1 MGFLIFL
8 WNTFARL
15 VWFFSFIIFEVIV
28 FSFIV
33 NMVSDAGMPG
43 LAKLLTFVFI
53 IWIIA
58 EILIKIL
65 IGGGKSLIRWIF
77 RF

>member
-15 VWFFSFIIFEVIV
+15 VWFLTFLVFEIVV

-33 NMVSDAGMPG
+33 RIVSESSPALAGILTMVF
-43 LAKLLTFVFI
+43 T

-58 EILIKIL
+58 EIAIRIFV
-65 IGGGKSLIRWIF
+65 GGGKSLIRWIF

>member
-8 WNTFARL
+8 WNMFARL
-15 VWFFSFIIFEVIV
+15 VWFLSFIIFEIIV
-28 FSFIV
+28 FSIIV
-33 NMVSDAGMPG
+33 GVVSESSPA
-43 LAKLLTFVFI
+43 LASILTVVFI

-58 EILIKIL
+58 EITIRIFV
-65 IGGGKSLIRWIF
+65 GGGKSLIRWIF

>member
-15 VWFFSFIIFEVIV
+15 VWFLSFLIFEIIV
-28 FSFIV
+28 FNFIV
-33 NMVSDAGMPG
+33 ENVNDTGYPG
-43 LAKLLTFVFI
+43 VAKLLKMIFI
-53 IWIIA
+53 VWIIA
-58 EILIKIL
+58 EIIIR
-65 IGGGKSLIRWIF
+65 IFVVGGKSLIRYLL

>member
-15 VWFFSFIIFEVIV
+15 VWFLTFLVFEIVV

-33 NMVSDAGMPG
+33 GIVADSSPALAAILTMVF
-43 LAKLLTFVFI
+43 T

-58 EILIKIL
+58 EIAIRIFV
-65 IGGGKSLIRWIF
+65 GGGKSLLRYIF

>member
-8 WNTFARL
+8 WNMFARL
-15 VWFFSFIIFEVIV
+15 VWFLSFIIFEVIV
-28 FSFIV
+28 FGFIV
-33 NMVSDAGMPG
+33 GLVADAGMPVF
-43 LAKLLTFVFI
+43 AALLTLVFT

-58 EILIKIL
+58 EILIRIFV
-65 IGGGKSLIRWIF
+65 GGGKSLIRYLF

>member
-15 VWFFSFIIFEVIV
+15 VWFLSFIIFEIIV

-33 NMVSDAGMPG
+33 DIVADSSPALAGI
-43 LAKLLTFVFI
+43 LTIVFT

-58 EILIKIL
+58 EIAIRIFVV
-65 IGGGKSLIRWIF
+65 GSKSLIRWIF

>member
-15 VWFFSFIIFEVIV
+15 VWFLTFLVFEIVV

-33 NMVSDAGMPG
+33 GVVAEVSPSLATILTMVF
-43 LAKLLTFVFI
+43 T

-58 EILIKIL
+58 EIAIRIFV
-65 IGGGKSLIRWIF
+65 GGGKSLLRYIF

>member
-15 VWFFSFIIFEVIV
+15 VWFLSFIIFEIIV

-33 NMVSDAGMPG
+33 GAVAEVSPA
-43 LAKLLTFVFI
+43 LASILTIVFT

-58 EILIKIL
+58 EIAIRIFV
-65 IGGGKSLIRWIF
+65 GGGKSLIRWIF

>member
-15 VWFFSFIIFEVIV
+15 VWFLTFLVFEIVV

-33 NMVSDAGMPG
+33 GAVADSSPALATILTMVF
-43 LAKLLTFVFI
+43 TV
-53 IWIIA
+53 WIIA
-58 EILIKIL
+58 EIAIRIFV
-65 IGGGKSLIRWIF
+65 GGGKSLIRWIF

>member
-8 WNTFARL
+8 WNMFARL
-15 VWFFSFIIFEVIV
+15 VWFLSFIIFEIIV
-28 FSFIV
+28 FSIIV
-33 NMVSDAGMPG
+33 GVVSESSPA
-43 LAKLLTFVFI
+43 LASILTVVFI

-58 EILIKIL
+58 EIAIRIFV
-65 IGGGKSLIRWIF
+65 GGGKSLIRWIF

>member
-15 VWFFSFIIFEVIV
+15 VWFLTFLVFEIVV

-33 NMVSDAGMPG
+33 GIVADSSPALATILTMVF
-43 LAKLLTFVFI
+43 TV
-53 IWIIA
+53 WIIA
-58 EILIKIL
+58 EIAIRIFV
-65 IGGGKSLIRWIF
+65 GGGKSLLRYIF

>member
-15 VWFFSFIIFEVIV
+15 VWFLSFIIFEIIV

-33 NMVSDAGMPG
+33 GIVSESSPALAGI
-43 LAKLLTFVFI
+43 LTFIFT

-58 EILIKIL
+58 EIAIRIFV
-65 IGGGKSLIRWIF
+65 GGSKSLIRWIF

>member
-8 WNTFARL
+8 WNMFARL
-15 VWFFSFIIFEVIV
+15 VWFLSFIIFEIIV

-33 NMVSDAGMPG
+33 GAVADAGMTG
-43 LAKLLTFVFI
+43 FAALLTFIFV

-58 EILIKIL
+58 EILIRIFV
-65 IGGGKSLIRWIF
+65 GGGKSVIKYIF
-77 RF
+77 RL

>member
-15 VWFFSFIIFEVIV
+15 VWFLTFLVFEIIV
-28 FSFIV
+28 FTFIV
-33 NMVSDAGMPG
+33 GAVAESSPWLAGI
-43 LAKLLTFVFI
+43 LTFIFT
-53 IWIIA
+53 IWIVCEIA
-58 EILIKIL
+58 IRIFVV
-65 IGGGKSLIRWIF
+65 GGKSLIRYIF

>member
-1 MGFLIFL
+1 MRFLIFL

-15 VWFFSFIIFEVIV
+15 VWFLSFIIFEIIV

-33 NMVSDAGMPG
+33 DIVADSSPALAGI
-43 LAKLLTFVFI
+43 LTIVFT

-58 EILIKIL
+58 EIAIRIFVV
-65 IGGGKSLIRWIF
+65 GSKSLIRWIF